1 MKDATNLAM
10 DKVYEL
16 ISSSQEHEF
25 FGQPDTARLMGMIVA
40 LGGEVFV
47 LKAQVERLTR
57 ALEKAGA
64 LKEAELAEAGQ
75 SKEMAAWIATEEK
88 AFGEALLR
96 PFVQPDL
103 AAASP
108 FTESKP

>member
-1 MKDATNLAM
+1 MKDDKSLAM

-16 ISSSQEHEF
+16 ISSSQDHEF
-25 FGQPDTARLMGMIVA
+25 FGHPDTARLMGMIVA

-64 LKEAELAEAGQ
+64 VGESALAEAGQ
-75 SKEMAAWIATEEK
+75 SADMAAWIAREEK

-96 PFVQPDL
+96 PFVNPDL
-103 AAASP
+103 AEASP
-108 FTESKP
+108 FMERKP